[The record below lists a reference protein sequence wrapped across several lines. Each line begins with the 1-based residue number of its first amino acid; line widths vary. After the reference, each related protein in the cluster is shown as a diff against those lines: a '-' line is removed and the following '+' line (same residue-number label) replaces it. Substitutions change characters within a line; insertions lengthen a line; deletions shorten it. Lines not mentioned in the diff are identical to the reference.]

1 MPTRTGSRRPR
12 TPFVVAAS
20 VLIAALVP
28 ASVVWSS
35 HAANADQ
42 PPRAPSGLTV
52 DDDAAPLAVEGV
64 PQFGWQVVDPRRG
77 QVQTAY
83 QLLVSRVPTTDPRA
97 ASVIWTS
104 GRVHSS
110 QQSYVDVP

>member
-1 MPTRTGSRRPR
+1 MPTRAGSRRSR
-12 TPFVVAAS
+12 VRFVVAVS
-20 VLIAALVP
+20 VLIGALVP
-28 ASVVWSS
+28 TAVVWSS

-83 QLLVSRVPTTDPRA
+83 QLLVSRAPTTDPGA

-104 GRVHSS
+104 GRARSS
-110 QQSYVDVP
+110 